1 MLVSS
6 QTKPAGGGKI
16 VLDSSANNRDYKNV
30 HFTKA
35 VGENRYDIIA
45 TLDQWLSCNLTYF
58 KLTAP
63 TCPQVGQAGLLRT
76 EIGVEF
82 F

>member
-35 VGENRYDIIA
+35 VEKKQVRYDS
-45 TLDQWLSCNLTYF
+45 LSWSMADL
-58 KLTAP
+58 
-63 TCPQVGQAGLLRT
+63 
-76 EIGVEF
+76 
-82 F
+82 

>member
-30 HFTKA
+30 HFTEA
-35 VGENRYDIIA
+35 VEKNRYNIIA
-45 TLDQWLSCNLTYF
+45 SLDQWLRCNLTY
-58 KLTAP
+58 
-63 TCPQVGQAGLLRT
+63 
-76 EIGVEF
+76 
-82 F
+82 

>member
-35 VGENRYDIIA
+35 VGENRYDII
-45 TLDQWLSCNLTYF
+45 DMYE
-58 KLTAP
+58 KLTS
-63 TCPQVGQAGLLRT
+63 L
-76 EIGVEF
+76 
-82 F
+82 

>member
-30 HFTKA
+30 HFAKA
-35 VGENRYDIIA
+35 IERIRY
-45 TLDQWLSCNLTYF
+45 
-58 KLTAP
+58 
-63 TCPQVGQAGLLRT
+63 LLAA
-76 EIGVEF
+76 F
-82 F
+82 D

>member
-6 QTKPAGGGKI
+6 QTKTAGGGKI

-45 TLDQWLSCNLTYF
+45 TLDQWLSCNLTY
-58 KLTAP
+58 
-63 TCPQVGQAGLLRT
+63 
-76 EIGVEF
+76 
-82 F
+82 

>member
-1 MLVSS
+1 MVVSS

-35 VGENRYDIIA
+35 IEKIR
-45 TLDQWLSCNLTYF
+45 
-58 KLTAP
+58 
-63 TCPQVGQAGLLRT
+63 
-76 EIGVEF
+76 F